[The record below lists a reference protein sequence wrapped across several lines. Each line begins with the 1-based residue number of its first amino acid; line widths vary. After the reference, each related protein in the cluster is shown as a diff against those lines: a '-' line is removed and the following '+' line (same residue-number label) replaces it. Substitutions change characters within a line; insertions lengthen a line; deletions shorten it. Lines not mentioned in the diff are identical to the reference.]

1 MPVLQNKLVW
11 KSIELLHDESVAT
24 MPDAA
29 IDIGIIKSHPTAKL
43 QQSSATQTPLKTTGD
58 DDVMARIDQLLG
70 KLDEDNE
77 ATTTLSAP
85 AVNDQAASTELADEA
100 TATVTQANDGAIS
113 ISAPDD
119 AVADMRVDFP
129 VQIGQAQALSDIAAA
144 IHQAKQSRVDSD
156 APPTGADLTPTFDI
170 TALSETIVDE
180 VRHSVSEMIAAEM
193 PQMVRQA
200 VVEAIREMP
209 TAAPD
214 QPQPKAVKKTR
225 AKPDT
230 TKKTPAKKTPAKK
243 PPAKKPPAKKATTKK
258 ATTKK
263 AAS

>member
-85 AVNDQAASTELADEA
+85 AVNDQAASTELADDA

-119 AVADMRVDFP
+119 AVPD
-129 VQIGQAQALSDIAAA
+129 LSL
-144 IHQAKQSRVDSD
+144 IH
-156 APPTGADLTPTFDI
+156 I
-170 TALSETIVDE
+170 
-180 VRHSVSEMIAAEM
+180 
-193 PQMVRQA
+193 
-200 VVEAIREMP
+200 
-209 TAAPD
+209 
-214 QPQPKAVKKTR
+214 
-225 AKPDT
+225 
-230 TKKTPAKKTPAKK
+230 
-243 PPAKKPPAKKATTKK
+243 
-258 ATTKK
+258 
-263 AAS
+263 